1 MSSLNTSFWHK
12 GQRDLIVNQ
21 PLGKLGFSMNASEQ
35 TSWSAIP
42 VMIAGNIY
50 TLTDDAAGADTVIVP
65 VEPNPR
71 DFDLTT
77 FIAELSST
85 LANIAA
91 ILLIVDNQTD

>member
-1 MSSLNTSFWHK
+1 MSQAIIQAGGFKPNSLKRSSYVIKANGEIDKANIF
-12 GQRDLIVNQ
+12 
-21 PLGKLGFSMNASEQ
+21 LGRTKRL
-35 TSWSAIP
+35 SA
-42 VMIAGNIY
+42 G
-50 TLTDDAAGADTVIVP
+50 DTVIVP